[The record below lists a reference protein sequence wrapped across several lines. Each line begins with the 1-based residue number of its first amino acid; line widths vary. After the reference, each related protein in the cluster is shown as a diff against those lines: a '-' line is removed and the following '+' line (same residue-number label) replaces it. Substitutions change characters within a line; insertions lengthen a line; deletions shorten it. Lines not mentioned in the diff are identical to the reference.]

1 MSTLTVVLVSI
12 IVCLYELPRLIR
24 QRQKKE
30 MTVFVAMLVISVGL
44 YAATQY
50 GRLPNPVYVMEW
62 IFKPMSDVISSWLR

>member
-24 QRQKKE
+24 TNQKKE
-30 MTVFVAMLVISVGL
+30 MTVFVAMLVLSVGL

-50 GRLPNPVYVMEW
+50 GQIPNPVYVMEM
-62 IFKPMSDVISSWLR
+62 IYKPMSDGISQWLR